1 MILTI
6 SDAVKKYKKKETCR
20 YFLKCTNRA
29 TTLIKSSVLGDVPA
43 CKKCADFYNRRK

>member
-20 YFLKCTNRA
+20 YFLKCTNKA
-29 TTLIKSSVLGDVPA
+29 TTFIKSSVLGDVPT
-43 CKKCADFYNRRK
+43 CKKCAEFYNRMK